1 MKRLWVRLTQR
12 HKIVQQATVPCEDGQ
27 VKEALLAALKEFDAP
42 APVWLPKHQREMDEF
57 RHTWFPR
64 SDFMES
70 VSFDRLEIELL
81 DEEGAKRRSP
91 DPRNAF

>member
-12 HKIVQQATVPCEDGQ
+12 HKILQQATVPCGDGQ
-27 VKEALLAALKEFDAP
+27 VREALLTALKEFDAP

-57 RHTWFPR
+57 RHTWFTR
-64 SDFMES
+64 SDFLES

-81 DEEGAKRRSP
+81 DEEGAKRHSP